1 MTIEMHADLFSM
13 IDAVEIRSPT
23 QFTFRGAVR
32 DIGVQTD
39 RDNLQAAPGVVPLVS
54 VLELDL
60 YWKLY
65 TKPTDP
71 DAVPIADPMARR
83 QLMAALSAANTGQ
96 GTWEPGWTIEHV
108 DEHGHVSV
116 RKNGII
122 FWVPEA
128 GLRVRQG
135 GLKPGQSCRVK
146 VGKESRY
153 WMPGYYVA
161 IGDGVPD
168 EDDATET
175 VEPLV
180 RYYWHLTQEAAVPLM
195 AAATSLL
202 NAAGVPFRLKV
213 LADPGAYRRADAG
226 VLYLNRADERRV
238 GDIIVRIHQCIA
250 AGLRPEVPMLTKQI
264 ALGLGLAEDPGGPLS
279 FGQHR
284 CKLAATAMWRSYVNG
299 ELERD
304 RRAETLAAVFS
315 EAGLQP
321 MRPYLEPGADDHY
334 ALPATSEASDCSD
347 ALTSV
352 MLSPLEMQSSSQASD
367 GAIPLLE
374 GAIRIGEKLCDDAVW
389 DVMGCL
395 CNWMGRPTSRDD
407 GPEAEA
413 TLISSALGP
422 DLYAGSAGVALFL
435 AQLYHETGDV
445 RFRRTAE
452 GAIARSIRQLRR
464 QPTASR
470 QSAVSFYCGHLG
482 VAFASGRI
490 AALTADEQL
499 DLEVEWMLAEVFK
512 AVSAPHNL
520 DLIEGNA
527 GAIPA
532 LLLLAR
538 RPELARCRDLAIAL
552 GEELCRKAVRRDSFW
567 TWERHAVD
575 PATDNPPLTGFAHG
589 AAGIGL
595 AFYELYV
602 ATGKPQFLEFA
613 RGAFDYEDALF
624 DAARGNWPDLR
635 APSQPPRFTVAWC
648 NGAPGIALA
657 RLRAAALDPARAEA
671 YLGKARVAIETTL
684 AAIDTSLE
692 ERHCDTSLC
701 HGLAGLGEV
710 VLIAGQMLDDS
721 GYRERSLAVA
731 QTLLRRHTEP
741 ADWESGASLGGPN
754 PSLMLGL
761 AGVGYWL
768 LRQHDPVRV
777 PSILLLTPQA
787 PEAALD
793 NAARLA

>member
-1 MTIEMHADLFSM
+1 MPAALGHALGTVHETFRHPTLRDHPRLSRLSCDVPWIMMVHRPRPELLASLSTANADTIRILQSHEGLVVRLDQLRDRWHQETLIHSDIKSDNILVWRSKQDTGTEIRIVDWEMVQRGDPAWDVAGALQDYIAFWVSSMPLLAEMPMEERVARAKYPLHMLHRSIRALWTGYRMATTLLPTNADALLQRRRILGCAHHSDRLRNLLSIAGSGPTIRHLTASGRQHSRGPGARPCSAFGDPDDVATMTIEMHADLFSM
-13 IDAVEIRSPT
+13 INAVEIRSPT

-128 GLRVRQG
+128 GLHVRQG

-161 IGDGVPD
+161 IGNGVPD

-299 ELERD
+299 ESERD

-315 EAGLQP
+315 EAGL
-321 MRPYLEPGADDHY
+321 RPD
-334 ALPATSEASDCSD
+334 
-347 ALTSV
+347 
-352 MLSPLEMQSSSQASD
+352 
-367 GAIPLLE
+367 
-374 GAIRIGEKLCDDAVW
+374 
-389 DVMGCL
+389 
-395 CNWMGRPTSRDD
+395 
-407 GPEAEA
+407 
-413 TLISSALGP
+413 
-422 DLYAGSAGVALFL
+422 
-435 AQLYHETGDV
+435 
-445 RFRRTAE
+445 
-452 GAIARSIRQLRR
+452 
-464 QPTASR
+464 
-470 QSAVSFYCGHLG
+470 
-482 VAFASGRI
+482 
-490 AALTADEQL
+490 
-499 DLEVEWMLAEVFK
+499 
-512 AVSAPHNL
+512 
-520 DLIEGNA
+520 
-527 GAIPA
+527 
-532 LLLLAR
+532 
-538 RPELARCRDLAIAL
+538 
-552 GEELCRKAVRRDSFW
+552 
-567 TWERHAVD
+567 
-575 PATDNPPLTGFAHG
+575 
-589 AAGIGL
+589 
-595 AFYELYV
+595 
-602 ATGKPQFLEFA
+602 
-613 RGAFDYEDALF
+613 
-624 DAARGNWPDLR
+624 
-635 APSQPPRFTVAWC
+635 
-648 NGAPGIALA
+648 
-657 RLRAAALDPARAEA
+657 
-671 YLGKARVAIETTL
+671 
-684 AAIDTSLE
+684 
-692 ERHCDTSLC
+692 
-701 HGLAGLGEV
+701 
-710 VLIAGQMLDDS
+710 
-721 GYRERSLAVA
+721 
-731 QTLLRRHTEP
+731 
-741 ADWESGASLGGPN
+741 ASLLGTGG
-754 PSLMLGL
+754 G
-761 AGVGYWL
+761 
-768 LRQHDPVRV
+768 
-777 PSILLLTPQA
+777 
-787 PEAALD
+787 
-793 NAARLA
+793 